1 MLTIDKITRHIKSIE
16 CTRMW
21 EKTTVCLI
29 TLDNWFE
36 VVWSSAC
43 VDSKDFNEEIWQTEA
58 KWNAL
63 DKLWELYWFL
73 EHNNKNNG

>member
-1 MLTIDKITRHIKSIE
+1 MLTIDKITKHIRSIE
-16 CTRMW
+16 FTRMW
-21 EKTTVCLI
+21 KKTTVCLI

-43 VDSKDFNEEIWQTEA
+43 IDPKDFDDRFWQAEA
-58 KWNAL
+58 KWIAL

-73 EHNNKNNG
+73 EHNNKK